1 MSELMSHHPHHPHHL
16 DPEMEVGHADTT
28 EVLLSLLSQNK
39 MLEGSNPGYEIL
51 FPTWQLTSGEIFKR
65 P

>member
-39 MLEGSNPGYEIL
+39 MLEGSNPGSEII
-51 FPTWQLTSGEIFKR
+51 FPS
-65 P
+65 